1 MDSLREYGKHPKI
14 RFPEDLNLLVDSH
27 CHLDFDVF
35 DEDRDAT
42 IQRARDAGIGTM
54 VTICT
59 RVTRFGE
66 ILAIAE
72 SDPDIWCS
80 VGIHPH
86 QAEEEPAVSV
96 ADLVSRAQNPKVVGI
111 GETGLDYYYDNS
123 PRDVQQASFRTHIA
137 AARETGLP
145 LIVHTRDADDDM
157 ADILE
162 DEMGKGAF
170 PGVLHCFSS
179 GADLARRAL
188 DIGFYISLS
197 GIVTFKNAQDLRD
210 IVRDVPEDRIL
221 VETDSPFLAPIP
233 NRGKRN
239 EPSFVVHTA
248 SRVAELKGLEKD
260 ELSDISTDN
269 FFRLFNKARR
279 PDAA

>member
-1 MDSLREYGKHPKI
+1 V
-14 RFPEDLNLLVDSH
+14 LVDSH

-35 DEDRDAT
+35 DEDRDET

-59 RVTRFGE
+59 RVTRFDE
-66 ILAIAE
+66 IRAIAE
-72 SDPDIWCS
+72 ANDDIWCS

-86 QAEEEPAVSV
+86 QAEEEPVV
-96 ADLVSRAQNPKVVGI
+96 TVEDLVSRAQHPKVVGI
-111 GETGLDYYYDNS
+111 GETGLDYFYDNS
-123 PRDVQQASFRTHIA
+123 PRDLQKTSFRTHIA

-145 LIVHTRDADDDM
+145 LIVHTRDADADM

-162 DEMGKGAF
+162 DEMRKGAF
-170 PGVLHCFSS
+170 TGVLHCFSS
-179 GADLARRAL
+179 GAELAKRAL
-188 DIGFYISLS
+188 DIGFYVSLS
-197 GIVTFKNAQDLRD
+197 GIVTFKNAEDLRQ
-210 IVRDVPEDRIL
+210 IVLDVPADRIL

-248 SRVAELKGLEKD
+248 ARVAELKNLKND

-269 FFRLFNKARR
+269 FFRLFNKTAR
-279 PDAA
+279 PAAA